1 MGLFEYQ
8 PPIFADA
15 PLHFSFSL
23 QSVE

>member
-15 PLHFSFSL
+15 PLHFSFSP